1 MTIGYCEWNP
11 ERGLRSFRSFIN
23 AWIVSKRGKAET
35 QLGDCDMWVLP
46 FLSLYCKLNNAL
58 KVSNKFGTLIWTHMF
73 TIYEHVKTCKPNF
86 LCAVRTL
93 NFTVD
98 PWMEKYNLNF
108 LSFDKKEFLISTSKQ
123 KPNFSLEDMPRWSC
137 WGSLFLYKNAIFGMT
152 HCNEF
157 SHLYCPRAHDGRY
170 SCFDTYEFSMWVPTL
185 LYSLIR
191 STF

>member
-1 MTIGYCEWNP
+1 M
-11 ERGLRSFRSFIN
+11 
-23 AWIVSKRGKAET
+23 SKRGKAET

-58 KVSNKFGTLIWTHMF
+58 KVSNKFRTLIWTHMF
-73 TIYEHVKTCKPNF
+73 TIYEHVETCKPNF

-98 PWMEKYNLNF
+98 PLMEKYSLNF
-108 LSFDKKEFLISTSKQ
+108 LSIDKSNFLFQHRCQNQISVWKTC
-123 KPNFSLEDMPRWSC
+123 P
-137 WGSLFLYKNAIFGMT
+137 YKLVGVHCFFVRMQFFGT

-157 SHLYCPRAHDGRY
+157 SHLYCPRAHNGRY
-170 SCFDTYEFSMWVPTL
+170 SCFYTYEFSMWVPTL